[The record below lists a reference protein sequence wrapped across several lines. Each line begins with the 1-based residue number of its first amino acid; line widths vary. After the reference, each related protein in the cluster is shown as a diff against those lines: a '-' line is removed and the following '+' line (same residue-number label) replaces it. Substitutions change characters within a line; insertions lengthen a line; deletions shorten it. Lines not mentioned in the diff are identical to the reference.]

1 MLPNTKKT
9 IFTQC
14 FFYPEL
20 LEPFQE
26 FLLVAINKKKNL
38 KIILIITIRL
48 LVFFLKFFF
57 FGTDMKF
64 EVKK

>member
-26 FLLVAINKKKNL
+26 FLLVAINKKKNF
-38 KIILIITIRL
+38 KNNSYYNYPTII
-48 LVFFLKFFF
+48 FFIFVPTK
-57 FGTDMKF
+57 
-64 EVKK
+64 

>member
-26 FLLVAINKKKNL
+26 FLLVAINKNFK
-38 KIILIITIRL
+38 KIILNYPTIS
-48 LVFFLKFFF
+48 FFIFVP
-57 FGTDMKF
+57 T
-64 EVKK
+64 E

>member
-26 FLLVAINKKKNL
+26 FLLVAINKKKKNF
-38 KIILIITIRL
+38 KNNSYYNYPTIS
-48 LVFFLKFFF
+48 FFF
-57 FGTDMKF
+57 FVPN
-64 EVKK
+64 E